1 MRRYLLDTPM
11 VAALLNNRPGAVAL
25 ATSWIRANEAATSIL
40 VYAEVLEYIKSSARY
55 AQHYSAPR
63 NLLAGIYPYF
73 LTLPILER
81 YADIRLALR
90 RGQLIGDIDT
100 LIAATALERNLTI
113 VTIDPDFQRV
123 PGLQVMLL
131 TRAQL
136 L

>member
-1 MRRYLLDTPM
+1 MRKYLLDTPF
-11 VAALLNNRPGAVAL
+11 VAALLNNCAGAVSL
-25 ATSWIRANEAATSIL
+25 ATPWIAANEAATSVL
-40 VYAEVLEYIKSSARY
+40 VYAEAIEYIKPSQRY
-55 AQHYSAPR
+55 AQHYSALR
-63 NLLAGIYPYF
+63 NLLAGVYPYF

-90 RGQLIGDIDT
+90 RGQLIGDMDT
-100 LIAATALERNLTI
+100 LIAATALERDLTI

-123 PGLQVMLL
+123 PGLKVMLL